1 MNNSAHPLDLA
12 TALVAMD
19 EDRYTG
25 RFTPAYANMVGPF
38 GGVIAASML
47 NAVLLHPQR
56 MGEPAALTVNFAGPI
71 SDAEFQISA
80 RPSRSNRSTQH
91 WNIELLQDGEIAVTA
106 TALLA
111 VRREGWSAQELA
123 FPEVPPAEAVAPTTV
138 PVPIAWV
145 KSYQMRFIDGLLTM
159 NGADSS
165 DSSLSRLW
173 VRDEPP
179 RTLDFLSLTALADV
193 FFPRVFLRR
202 QMPCPAGTVSMTVYY
217 HASGHELD
225 SYGQQHVL
233 ACARANQLRNGFA
246 DQTAELWS
254 NDGKLLVTTQQLV
267 YYKA

>member
-123 FPEVPPAEAVAPTTV
+123 FPEVPAAEAVAPTTA

-159 NGADSS
+159 NSADSS
-165 DSSLSRLW
+165 DSSLSLLW
-173 VRDEPP
+173 VRDEPA
-179 RTLDFLSLTALADV
+179 RTISPGVARNNRVWPGLVRDIAAHRFAPPTPGQASGSLDTDRCMCMPWRLQSSGDAADV
-193 FFPRVFLRR
+193 TRR
-202 QMPCPAGTVSMTVYY
+202 
-217 HASGHELD
+217 
-225 SYGQQHVL
+225 
-233 ACARANQLRNGFA
+233 
-246 DQTAELWS
+246 
-254 NDGKLLVTTQQLV
+254 
-267 YYKA
+267 